1 VGRADRRAYNDRV
14 SVVPHP
20 EEQPVLIVL
29 PPKEALL
36 RARPLPSDADM
47 VIDGL
52 TDDEWAAFQEALSER

>member
-1 VGRADRRAYNDRV
+1 V

>member
-1 VGRADRRAYNDRV
+1 
-14 SVVPHP
+14 
-20 EEQPVLIVL
+20 VL